1 MGELRGPGVAF
12 LANPRLN
19 SACLARGTSAR
30 RDRPW
35 CPVPLYLFLVAIDLR
50 SFRSSA
56 ETRGLPGVEQS
67 HHSCESAVI
76 VKGAHIF
83 GIVDTPALLALF
95 AGGIPGTDRDGPWV
109 R

>member
-1 MGELRGPGVAF
+1 MFGANVA
-12 LANPRLN
+12 
-19 SACLARGTSAR
+19 
-30 RDRPW
+30 
-35 CPVPLYLFLVAIDLR
+35 LVAIGLR
-50 SFRSSA
+50 SFHCGA

-83 GIVDTPALLALF
+83 GIVDTLALLALF
-95 AGGIPGTDRDGPWV
+95 AGGMRGTDRDGPWV